1 MTEILYV
8 IWVLEIKNRTLYMVN
23 VLALKLY
30 NLTPP
35 HTFYFKKKK
44 IFYVNGFACM
54 YEPGV
59 Y

>member
-44 IFYVNGFACM
+44 KYFM
-54 YEPGV
+54 
-59 Y
+59 